1 MASAGSIFVDLLL
14 KDANYVQGLNRARGS
29 TRQFSGSVQGDMSKT
44 GRAFNSVLSPVNN
57 IGTAIAGLSGVLA
70 GALSTQKIVAY
81 ADAYAA
87 LESRLNLVTGSA
99 EETARVQQRL
109 FEISQDNAQPLNE
122 TISAYTRLSNSLGE
136 NQKAQYDL
144 TRITELLSKTLV
156 ISGTNA
162 AGAATFFQQFG
173 QAASSDF
180 KAIGQEI
187 QTFADQNPA
196 FFKILNDE
204 AINYGKTLKQ
214 LAADGGLSF
223 QFVADALLKSG
234 AEIDNNSQQIALTV
248 GRAFQQ
254 LDNAFLRFIGQ
265 SDVVNEGTSSLALG
279 ISFLAQNLDTAS
291 KAVVLIASVMA
302 ARMVPALASSAVSF
316 ITVTRE
322 SLAVQLSLARLNG
335 TMGQNIALSN
345 STRIAAINAATGV
358 TTLTS
363 ATTASSI
370 AMLGLSRS
378 AGLAL
383 SIVGGPFGA
392 AFLAAG
398 AAVYY
403 LSTQTSE
410 LEKVQK
416 ESQGTMSALDGLYS
430 KLTTAS
436 TARASEIR
444 KEMVAL
450 YDLQVAELETNKARL
465 ATIQTNRAGYFG
477 KAADYV
483 TSQERALSER
493 IEAQRKALEDLQDS
507 VLARATMAAAPSII
521 TPPKIDKEAQ
531 KEAAKQAK
539 DLASIYDRN
548 RSIIT
553 GLDNS
558 TIKYSD
564 TLGEL
569 NQLLSGG
576 LITQDEYSEALI
588 RAQDEYDNLS
598 AKTSVWAI
606 DTEAAAKRAAENI
619 QDSLADFLFDPFE
632 KGLAGMLDSF
642 VKTLQRMAAEAAS
655 KQILIGL
662 FGEGGFSS
670 GGGIIGS
677 IFNSGPSLSQG
688 SMDLAKGGSLFSF
701 DVGTNYVP
709 RDMVANIH
717 KGEMII
723 PAYDAEKMR
732 NGGMGGNNVTVN
744 VINNSQSNVRT
755 EERDNG
761 NGMELMVMI
770 DEAVARNMGTP
781 GTRTN
786 QALGAFNNR
795 GLIRR

>member
-29 TRQFSGSVQGDMSKT
+29 TRQFSGQVTGEMSKT
-44 GRAFNSVLSPVNN
+44 GKAFSGVLSPVNN
-57 IGTAIAGLSGVLA
+57 LSAAVASLGGVVA
-70 GALSTQKIVAY
+70 GALSAQKIIQY
-81 ADAYAA
+81 ADTYRQ
-87 LESRLNLVTGSA
+87 LEGRLGLVAGEFGNVARTQEQLLDIAERTRQPLQGVTDFYSRLAQFIPEA
-99 EETARVQQRL
+99 ER
-109 FEISQDNAQPLNE
+109 
-122 TISAYTRLSNSLGE
+122 
-136 NQKAQYDL
+136 AQYDL
-144 TRITELLSKTLV
+144 LGVTESVGSALAITGETGASATAAM
-156 ISGTNA
+156 IQFTQAIGTNFEA
-162 AGAATFFQQFG
+162 AGQELRSLQEQAPRLTQALMKSFGDGTKSLQQLKDEGVLTRESVLRALEGTSVEG
-173 QAASSDF
+173 QKLAEELSRLP
-180 KAIGQEI
+180 ITVRQ
-187 QTFADQNPA
+187 A
-196 FFKILNDE
+196 F
-204 AINYGKTLKQ
+204 T
-214 LAADGGLSF
+214 
-223 QFVADALLKSG
+223 
-234 AEIDNNSQQIALTV
+234 
-248 GRAFQQ
+248 Q
-254 LDNAFLRFIGQ
+254 LDNAFLTFIGN
-265 SDVVNEGTSSLALG
+265 SSLVDEGTSSLAAS
-279 ISFLAQNLDTAS
+279 ISFLANNLDIAAQ
-291 KAVVLIASVMA
+291 AVVVISGILV
-302 ARMVPALASSAVSF
+302 ARMAPALSANAIAFASSTQQAIAYQLALARMAGQASAA
-316 ITVTRE
+316 
-322 SLAVQLSLARLNG
+322 SLAMA
-335 TMGQNIALSN
+335 
-345 STRIAAINAATGV
+345 
-358 TTLTS
+358 
-363 ATTASSI
+363 
-370 AMLGLSRS
+370 GLSR
-378 AGLAL
+378 GIGLTLAL
-383 SIVGGPFGA
+383 VGGPFGA

-403 LSTQTSE
+403 LSTRTSE

-416 ESQGTMSALDGLYS
+416 ESQGTMSALDGFYA

-436 TARASEIR
+436 TARAAEIR

-465 ATIQTNRAGYFG
+465 ATIQTNRAGRLG

-483 TSQERALSER
+483 TPQEKALSER
-493 IEAQRKALEDLQDS
+493 IDAQRKALEDLQDS
-507 VLARATMAAAPSII
+507 VLSRATRAAGPSVI

-539 DLASIYDRN
+539 ELASIYDRN

-564 TLGEL
+564 TMQEL

-598 AKTSVWAI
+598 DKTSVWAI

-632 KGLAGMLDSF
+632 KGLDGMLDSF

-655 KQILIGL
+655 KNILSAL
-662 FGEGGFSS
+662 FGADGFGS
-670 GGGIIGS
+670 GGGIIGGLIS
-677 IFNSGPSLSQG
+677 SFSGPSLSSG
-688 SMDLAKGGSLFSF
+688 SMDLAKGGALFSF

-761 NGMELMVMI
+761 NGMELTVMI
-770 DEAVARNMGTP
+770 DEAVARNIGTP